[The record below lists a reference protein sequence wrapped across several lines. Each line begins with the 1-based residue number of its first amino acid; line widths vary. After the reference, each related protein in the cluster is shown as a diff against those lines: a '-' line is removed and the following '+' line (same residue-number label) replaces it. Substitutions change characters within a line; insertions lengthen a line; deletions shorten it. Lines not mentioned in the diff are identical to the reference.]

1 MKKLAYENVYV
12 LQPFN
17 GWVKAHVRGI
27 FSTLDD
33 VFDYFGEDVTIS
45 DEHET
50 IIGREALK
58 KFVFGDDC
66 SGTVIKVTTDA
77 SNFGGLLNID
87 GHSDYYYVSVAR
99 FY

>member
-27 FSTLDD
+27 FSSIDE
-33 VFDYFGEDVTIS
+33 VFDYFGEDVIIS

-66 SGTVIKVTTDA
+66 SGTVIKVATAAFDI
-77 SNFGGLLNID
+77 NGLMHID
-87 GHSDYYYVSVAR
+87 GHADYYYVSTAR

>member
-17 GWVKAHVRGI
+17 GWVKAPVRGI
-27 FSTLDD
+27 FPTIDD
-33 VFDYFGEDVTIS
+33 VFDYFGEDVIIS
-45 DEHET
+45 NEHET

-66 SGTVIKVTTDA
+66 SGAVIKVTTDA
-77 SNFGGLLNID
+77 FNLGDLSNID
-87 GHSDYYYVSVAR
+87 GHADYYYVSTAR